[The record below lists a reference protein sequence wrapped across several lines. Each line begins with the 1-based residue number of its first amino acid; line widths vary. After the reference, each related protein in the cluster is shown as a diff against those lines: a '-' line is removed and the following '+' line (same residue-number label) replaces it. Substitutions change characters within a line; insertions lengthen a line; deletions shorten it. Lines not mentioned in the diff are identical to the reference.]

1 MDQETRPI
9 RAILIAGP
17 TASGKSR
24 LALALARATGGFV
37 VNADA
42 SQVYADLRVLTARPD
57 EDDER
62 AAPHLLYGHVDAA
75 EPHAVGRW
83 LTEAGMVINRL
94 RTGVVTDFEQSGDK
108 PATGARALGTPI
120 FVGGTGLYFDALI
133 NGLAEIPAIPDK
145 VRAHWRAFGSAG
157 ALHDEL
163 TRRDPEMAR
172 RLRPT
177 DPQRLMR
184 ALEVID
190 ATGRSLAEWQ
200 AETTEGLL
208 DQRDTLRIALAPDR
222 AALDLVIARRL
233 EAMVAAGAIEEAE
246 RLTARGLDPALPA
259 MKALGVAAFSAVAR
273 QELSLGQAIERTR
286 LDTRR
291 YAKRQST
298 WFRNRMADW
307 IHVPPQE
314 AEGVAGREIERR
326 GLSAQR
332 A

>member
-24 LALALARATGGFV
+24 LGLALARLTGGVV

-42 SQVYADLRVLTARPD
+42 SQVYGDLKVLTARPD
-57 EDDER
+57 AEDER

-75 EPHAVGRW
+75 EPYAVGRW
-83 LTEAGMVINRL
+83 LAEAGMVINRL
-94 RTGVVTDFEQSGDK
+94 RTDVVTDFEQSSDGA
-108 PATGARALGTPI
+108 ATAQLAPRTAI

-133 NGLAEIPAIPDK
+133 NGLAEIPAIPEDI
-145 VRAHWRAFGSAG
+145 RARWRAFGPAG
-157 ALHDEL
+157 ALHAEL
-163 TRRDPEMAR
+163 IRRDPEMAK

-208 DQRDTLRIALAPDR
+208 DQRDTLKIALAPDR

-233 EAMVAAGAIEEAE
+233 ETMAAAGAVEEAA
-246 RLTARGLDPALPA
+246 RLTDRGLDPSLPA
-259 MKALGVAAFSAVAR
+259 MKALGVSAFSAVAR
-273 QELSLGQAIERTR
+273 TELALEDAIERTR

-314 AEGVAGREIERR
+314 AEGVVRLEIERR